1 MSTDQSP
8 KIKNCISIGI
18 TAFKCH
24 QYPKAAIDS
33 ILAQTV
39 DDWLGILILD
49 GGADKKTSQIFYEFN
64 HPKFQKYCFKTNRGP
79 YGTRSKAIEL
89 SKTEWYYQL
98 DGDDLLPDNAIESI
112 LCTITGNRDAEYIYG
127 NCEYFTSANSEIKY
141 PLEDIEALCRGPLFN
156 AASPIKISLFKKIG
170 GFFNDF
176 YINADW
182 DFWLNVH
189 EKKIKGA
196 YVNDTIYKRR
206 RRVNSIGHD
215 KIYLRPFIVEKII
228 ERHPLFFNSLERK
241 NNALFNVY
249 EKLARYYKSVGN
261 RKKAAKYAREALKYG
276 ETIKSFDTIFIEER
290 MSSFRYIL
298 RRIGRII

>member
-1 MSTDQSP
+1 MIKNQSS

-18 TAFKCH
+18 TAFKCD
-24 QYPKAAIDS
+24 QYLKAAIES

-49 GGADKKTSQIFYEFN
+49 GGADRKTSQIFNEFN

-112 LCTITGNRDAEYIYG
+112 LCTIRENRDAEYIYG

-141 PLEDIEALCRGPLFN
+141 PLEDVEELCRGPLFN
-156 AASPIKISLFKKIG
+156 AASPIKISLFNKIG

-189 EKKIKGA
+189 EQKVKGV
-196 YVNDTIYKRR
+196 YVDNVIYKRR
-206 RRVNSIGHD
+206 RRVDSIGQD

-261 RKKAAKYAREALKYG
+261 RKEAAKYAREAIKYG
-276 ETIKSFDTIFIEER
+276 KTIKSFDTIFTEEK
-290 MSSFRYIL
+290 MSSFRYLL